1 MQFKHPEI
9 LWALVLLLIPI
20 LIHLFQLRRFEKTP
34 FTNVAMLQQVFSESR
49 KSNTL
54 KKWLLLLTRL
64 LLITAIIIAF
74 AQPFA
79 SNKTALQP
87 KETVVYLDDSFSMQ
101 AKSNGLS
108 LLEKSVQELIKNSEP
123 ESVFSLFTNE
133 KTYTD
138 VTIRDIQNNLLSLPY
153 SHRQLDFN
161 EIELKANTLFSKNTN
176 TIKNLILLSDFQ
188 DSMYTP
194 DNALDSVTTNYLVPI
209 RANETRN
216 ISLDSLYLTENQAAP
231 ASLSVLLS
239 GGADEANVPISLYNG
254 EVLIAKTSAKFNTSE
269 KAEVTFT
276 IPEGEE
282 LNGSLKI
289 TDNGLSY
296 DNQFFFNINKKEKI
310 KVLVVHDSNSNYL
323 NRLFDQE
330 EFTLNKYTLKELD
343 YSTLDEQNVVV
354 LDNLPAIP
362 NSLQKVLRTF
372 KENGGTIIVVPS
384 AESELVSYNQ
394 FLSGFFATQLAEGS
408 DIGKKITTIAFEHP
422 LYKNV
427 FEKKVY
433 NFQYP
438 SVTSYFKTQTRAP
451 KILSLEN
458 GEAFLSGIDGFYVF
472 AAALEDG
479 NSNFKNSPLIVPTFY
494 NMAAFGLKISEPY
507 HNIGTPTTVDI
518 PIDLGADDILNV
530 AKDGYEF
537 IPFQQGFPNK
547 VRLSFNDDPT
557 VDGIFSITKQG
568 QSIQNISFNYPRTES
583 KLNYLDLENI
593 ANARY
598 QDSIA
603 SLFEFLEAESNITA
617 YWKWFVILALLLA
630 LIEVI
635 IQKFVT

>member
-20 LIHLFQLRRFEKTP
+20 LIHLFQLRRFKKTP
-34 FTNVAMLQQVFSESR
+34 FTNVAMLQQVVSESR

-64 LLITAIIIAF
+64 LLIAAIIIAF
-74 AQPFA
+74 AQPF
-79 SNKTALQP
+79 SSKKTALQQ

-108 LLEKSVQELIKNSEP
+108 LLEKAVQELIKNSDP

-133 KTYTD
+133 KTYRE
-138 VTIRDIQNNLLSLPY
+138 VTIRDIQNNLLSLPH
-153 SHRQLDFN
+153 SHRQLGFN
-161 EIELKANTLFSKNTN
+161 EIQLKANTLFSKSTN
-176 TIKNLILLSDFQ
+176 TIKDLILLSDFQ
-188 DSMYTP
+188 ESMYTT
-194 DNALDSVTTNYLVPI
+194 DSALDSATTNYLVPI
-209 RANETRN
+209 RPKETRN
-216 ISLDSLYLTENQAAP
+216 ISLDSIYLTENQAAP
-231 ASLSVLLS
+231 ASLSALLS
-239 GGADEANVPISLYNG
+239 GGADEENVPISLYDG
-254 EVLIAKTSAKFNTSE
+254 EVLIAKTSAKFNANG

-282 LNGSLKI
+282 LNGTLKI

-296 DNQFFFNINKKEKI
+296 DNQFFFNINKKDKI

-323 NRLFDQE
+323 NRLFNQK
-330 EFTLNKYTLKELD
+330 EFTLNKYTLRELD
-343 YSTLDEQNVVV
+343 YSTLGEQNVVV

-372 KENGGTIIVVPS
+372 KENGGTIIVIPS
-384 AESELVSYNQ
+384 VEIDLTSYNQ
-394 FLSGFFATQLAEGS
+394 FLTSFFATQLIES
-408 DIGKKITTIAFEHP
+408 NDTGKKITTISFEHP
-422 LYKNV
+422 LYQNV

-438 SVTSYFKTQTRAP
+438 NVKRYYKTRTRAP
-451 KILSLEN
+451 KILSLES
-458 GEAFLSGIDGFYVF
+458 GEAFLSGIDGFYLF
-472 AAALEDG
+472 SAALETD

-494 NMAAFGLKISEPY
+494 NMAALGLKISEPY
-507 HNIGTPTTVDI
+507 HNIGQATTVDI
-518 PIDLGADDILNV
+518 SLNLGTDDILNV
-530 AKDGYEF
+530 SKEGYEF
-537 IPFQQGFPNK
+537 IPFQQSFPNK
-547 VRLSFNDDPT
+547 VRLSFNGDPT
-557 VDGIFSITKQG
+557 VDGIFSITRQG

-583 KLNYLDLENI
+583 KLSYLDLESIGNTR
-593 ANARY
+593 N

-603 SLFEFLEAESNITA
+603 SLFEFLEAESSITA